1 VRSEFEPLAQ
11 ANGLVIAKHDAM
23 ISDRVA
29 ALIACSLLLTASGC
43 DERALIVDPPL
54 DGGAP
59 NEPHDAS
66 PSPQVDVRLTEALPA
81 GVVPAPYIAV
91 PRVTGSC
98 SDPDGRPYVPA
109 SAGETAS
116 LLVGVWQVCSGGGG
130 TLIDGL
136 RDGMELARDRR
147 WRSLVDANGA
157 LTPATGFDS
166 EGVWYLSAEDPNDM
180 VVATRWVVR
189 IGTTG
194 AGASG
199 YPVEFLQNPSKIR
212 LGHTITFV
220 WLGE

>member
-1 VRSEFEPLAQ
+1 
-11 ANGLVIAKHDAM
+11 M
-23 ISDRVA
+23 TCYRVA
-29 ALIACSLLLTASGC
+29 TLIACSFLLTAAGC
-43 DERALIVDPPL
+43 DERPLVGDPPL

-59 NEPHDAS
+59 NVPDDAS
-66 PSPQVDVRLTEALPA
+66 PSPQADARPAEGLPP
-81 GVVPAPYIAV
+81 GVEPAPYIAV
-91 PRVTGSC
+91 ARVTGRC
-98 SDPDGRPYVPA
+98 SDPDGQPYVPA

-116 LLVGVWQVCSGGGG
+116 LLVGVWQVCSGGES
-130 TLIDGL
+130 TLIRGL

-147 WRSLVDANGA
+147 WRSLADVNGG

-180 VVATRWVVR
+180 VAATRWVVR

-212 LGHTITFV
+212 LGHTVTFV